1 MRFKNKVVI
10 VTGSSRGI
18 GKATALEFAKEGANV
33 VVNFNNSKKE
43 ADSVVNSI
51 KKIGAD
57 SIAIKCDVSDEKQVK
72 QMIDKTLKTFG
83 KLDILVNNAG
93 IVFDVPFSKRTID
106 QWKRTLDVDL
116 IAVYVCSKL
125 AADVMLKQKE
135 GGRIVNISSI
145 NGMNAVS
152 PDSIDYCAAKAGVIN
167 LTKSLAMQLA
177 PKILVNCVAPGWVDT
192 EMNSKL
198 PKDYVQSET
207 KRISLKR
214 FSNPAEIAKVVLFLA
229 SEDSSYVT
237 GSTITVDG
245 GYQ

>member
-18 GKATALEFAKEGANV
+18 GKATALEFAKEGAKII
-33 VVNFNNSKKE
+33 VNYNNSKKE

-51 KKIGAD
+51 KKLGSYA
-57 SIAIKCDVSDEKQVK
+57 IAIKCDVSDEKQVK
-72 QMIDKTLKTFG
+72 QMIDKTVKTFG

-93 IVFDVPFSKRTID
+93 IVFDVPFSKRTLD
-106 QWKRTLDVDL
+106 QWKRTIDVDL
-116 IAVYVCSKL
+116 TAVYVCSKL
-125 AADVMLKQKE
+125 AADIMLKQKE
-135 GGRIVNISSI
+135 GRIINISSI
-145 NGMNAVS
+145 NGMNSIS

-167 LTKSLAMQLA
+167 LTKSLAMQFA
-177 PKILVNCVAPGWVDT
+177 PNILVNCVAPGWVDT

-198 PKDYVQSET
+198 PKDYVQSEI
-207 KRISLKR
+207 KKISLKR